1 MNELRSL
8 QRLPGSRRKKRRLG
22 RGVGSG
28 RGKTAG
34 RGHKGLQSRSGG
46 GMHPWS
52 EGGQM
57 PLQRR
62 VPKRGFRNIFREEYD
77 VVRADDLD
85 RFSEGDVVGP
95 ERMWEAGLVK
105 HVRRTKKGGVPTRE
119 FRIKVLAGR
128 KPVSTAHT
136 VSAHAFSEDA
146 KKQIE
151 AAGGTIEVLDT

>member
-1 MNELRSL
+1 MNELSSL
-8 QRLPGSRRKKRRLG
+8 QRAPGSRKQKRRLG

-62 VPKRGFRNIFREEYD
+62 VPKRGFLNIFKDEYEI
-77 VVRADDLD
+77 VHADELD
-85 RFSEGDVVGP
+85 RFPEGEAIGP

-105 HVRRTKKGGVPTRE
+105 HIKRIKKSGVASRQ

-128 KPVSTAHT
+128 KPVSMAHS

-151 AAGGTIEVLDT
+151 AAGGSIEVLNT